1 LFQALITFILFMV
14 VLFIATRAAGDPA
27 VLILPADA
35 TPEMIQSVRERI
47 GTDRTYL
54 EQFGVFLRDMATFNF
69 GRSIVYREPVLDLI
83 GARIAASMKL
93 QLASLGLIL
102 LTAFPL
108 GILAA
113 SRRGLWPDHLVRF
126 IAAFGQA
133 APSFWVGLLLMALFS
148 VKLGWLPAGGMG
160 DGGMDSLL
168 HYILPTL
175 TTSLFLFASLTR
187 LLRSSM
193 LETLDAEFVKL
204 ARAKGVSE
212 AKVIWVHVLRNAL
225 LPIMTFMAIWIGTA
239 ISGSVVVEVVFDWP
253 GVGSM
258 FVDSI
263 AMRDFPMIQAIVGL
277 VAVSVIGANLI
288 VDLLCLKDPR
298 LGNFQ
303 SFIPRDWVEGTSLS
317 DPDFSEKAP
326 HTSVEIYH
334 HFSLVLLHNGEGS
347 QKSAGRK
354 ILGHYQSIGGLI
366 QIDAVMENFEAHDFS
381 RQTRRRGS

>member
-1 LFQALITFILFMV
+1 LQALITLTLFMV

-35 TPEMIQSVRERI
+35 TPDMIQSVRERI

-54 EQFGVFLRDMATFNF
+54 EQFGFFLRDMATLNF
-69 GRSIVYREPVLDLI
+69 GRSIVYREMVLDLI
-83 GARIAASMKL
+83 GERVAASMKL
-93 QLASLGLIL
+93 QLASLALIL
-102 LTAFPL
+102 ITAFPL

-113 SRRGLWPDHLVRF
+113 SRRGQWPDHAVRF

-160 DGGMDSLL
+160 AGGLDSVL
-168 HYILPTL
+168 HYILPTI

-212 AKVIWVHVLRNAL
+212 GKVIWVHVLRNAL

-253 GVGSM
+253 GVGAM

-277 VAVSVIGANLI
+277 VAVCVLSANLT
-288 VDLLCLKDPR
+288 VDLLYGVVDPR
-298 LGNFQ
+298 
-303 SFIPRDWVEGTSLS
+303 IR
-317 DPDFSEKAP
+317 
-326 HTSVEIYH
+326 
-334 HFSLVLLHNGEGS
+334 
-347 QKSAGRK
+347 
-354 ILGHYQSIGGLI
+354 
-366 QIDAVMENFEAHDFS
+366 IDAKS
-381 RQTRRRGS
+381 PST

>member
-1 LFQALITFILFMV
+1 LQALITLTLFMV

-35 TPEMIQSVRERI
+35 TPDMIQSVRERI

-54 EQFGVFLRDMATFNF
+54 EQFGFFLRDMATLNF
-69 GRSIVYREPVLDLI
+69 GRSIVYREMVLDLI
-83 GARIAASMKL
+83 GERVAASMKL
-93 QLASLGLIL
+93 QLASLALIL
-102 LTAFPL
+102 ITAFPL

-113 SRRGLWPDHLVRF
+113 SRRGQWPDHAVRF

-160 DGGMDSLL
+160 AGGLDSVL
-168 HYILPTL
+168 HYILPTI

-212 AKVIWVHVLRNAL
+212 GKVIWVHVLRNAL

-253 GVGSM
+253 GVGAM

-277 VAVSVIGANLI
+277 VAVCVLSANLT
-288 VDLLCLKDPR
+288 VDLLYGVVDPR
-298 LGNFQ
+298 
-303 SFIPRDWVEGTSLS
+303 IR
-317 DPDFSEKAP
+317 
-326 HTSVEIYH
+326 
-334 HFSLVLLHNGEGS
+334 
-347 QKSAGRK
+347 
-354 ILGHYQSIGGLI
+354 
-366 QIDAVMENFEAHDFS
+366 IDAES
-381 RQTRRRGS
+381 PST

>member
-1 LFQALITFILFMV
+1 MFQALITLILFMV

-27 VLILPADA
+27 MLILPADA
-35 TPEMIQSVRERI
+35 TPEMVQSVRERI
-47 GTDRTYL
+47 GTDRTYM
-54 EQFGVFLRDMATFNF
+54 EQFGVFLRDMATLNF

-83 GARIAASMKL
+83 GARLAASMKL
-93 QLASLGLIL
+93 QLASLALIL
-102 LTAFPL
+102 ATAFPL

-113 SRRGLWPDHLVRF
+113 SRRGQWPDHLVRF

-160 DGGMDSLL
+160 DGGMDSLA

-288 VDLLCLKDPR
+288 VDLLYGVVDPR
-298 LGNFQ
+298 
-303 SFIPRDWVEGTSLS
+303 IR
-317 DPDFSEKAP
+317 
-326 HTSVEIYH
+326 
-334 HFSLVLLHNGEGS
+334 
-347 QKSAGRK
+347 
-354 ILGHYQSIGGLI
+354 
-366 QIDAVMENFEAHDFS
+366 IDAAS
-381 RQTRRRGS
+381 PST